1 MENLNL
7 EIITSNILKL
17 LDFSGVAD
25 LRFAE
30 ILGISEKQFRLIK
43 NEEANFN
50 INNINKAC
58 DFFNIQISKIN
69 KATFKPENDLRET
82 LANKHRN
89 NVEYYPL
96 LESRPTIR
104 HAIRFTLLQHPI
116 FISEGL
122 VIGDIRE
129 IFIAK
134 GWQFTSRYI
143 STAMLRNLDLV
154 NIIGEKTVKGKK
166 ANVYGPKE

>member
-17 LDFSGVAD
+17 LDSSGVAD

-58 DFFNIQISKIN
+58 DFFIVNIYKIN
-69 KATFKPENDLRET
+69 KSEFKPEHGLREK
-82 LANKHRN
+82 LANKHKK
-89 NVEYYPL
+89 NVEYYL
-96 LESRPTIR
+96 VLEGRPTIR
-104 HAIRFTLLQHPI
+104 HAIKFTLLQSPG

-122 VIGDIRE
+122 ITSDIRSA
-129 IFIAK
+129 FLSK
-134 GWQFTSRYI
+134 GWDFTSRYI
-143 STAMLRNLDLV
+143 STGMQRNLDLV
-154 NIIGEKTVKGKK
+154 KVVGEKIVKGKK
-166 ANVYGPKE
+166 ANVYGPK

>member
-58 DFFNIQISKIN
+58 DFFNIQLNKIN
-69 KATFKPENDLRET
+69 KATFKPENDLREK

-104 HAIRFTLLQHPI
+104 HAIKFTLLQNPG

-122 VIGDIRE
+122 ITSDIRSV
-129 IFIAK
+129 FLSK
-134 GWQFTSRYI
+134 GWDFTSRYI
-143 STAMLRNLDLV
+143 STGMQRNLDLV
-154 NIIGEKTVKGKK
+154 KVVGAKIVKGKK
-166 ANVYGPKE
+166 ANVYGPK